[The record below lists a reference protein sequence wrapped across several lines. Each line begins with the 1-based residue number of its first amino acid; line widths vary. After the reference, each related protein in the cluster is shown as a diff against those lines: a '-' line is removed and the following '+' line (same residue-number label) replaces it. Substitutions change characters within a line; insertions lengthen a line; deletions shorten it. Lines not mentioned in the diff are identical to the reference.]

1 MNLVLRGGKAA
12 VKGQKVGKML
22 ENIVTEVWSLNK
34 QLTCKKNSLIG
45 ELWVW
50 VGNTQ
55 STCVLK
61 DKKNELHNKQIP
73 RPIKKCINVTQMKRI
88 N

>member
-1 MNLVLRGGKAA
+1 MQEEYFDGG
-12 VKGQKVGKML
+12 
-22 ENIVTEVWSLNK
+22 
-34 QLTCKKNSLIG
+34 
-45 ELWVW
+45 LWVW

-55 STCVLK
+55 ATCVLN